1 MVVSMF
7 IIFWNDKL
15 YNVNRE
21 REGGGEIII
30 KDVNIVLIW
39 VDIVVV

>member
-21 REGGGEIII
+21 RGGGEIII